1 MRKCVLVSLAIL
13 LSWGTLFAQDEDSS
27 SGSEGGYFDAG
38 DLAFEIT
45 GTPFEGSSLLN
56 FGSFRARYAVTTNV
70 VPRLGI
76 DMYLSNSQSTP
87 DVVYNSSTYTL
98 RPGCEYHFGIQDG
111 FRSYAAFDF
120 IVGQRFA
127 SREATTTFNI
137 DGATS
142 VNTNSGTAN
151 GVGYFMFGV
160 GAGVGAEYH
169 FNSRFY
175 VGTEVGFNLYQQ
187 YNNEVYVDGELFL
200 DKTKSSVVNM
210 NTMSTLRVGF
220 KFL

>member
-27 SGSEGGYFDAG
+27 GSEGGYFDAG

-45 GTPFEGSSLLN
+45 GTPFTGGSLLD
-56 FGSFRARYAVTTNV
+56 FGSFRARYAVTTNI

-76 DMYLSNSQSTP
+76 NMDLNNTQTTP
-87 DVVYNSSTYTL
+87 DAVTNYSTYTL
-98 RPGCEYHFGIQDG
+98 RPGCEYHFSIQDG

-120 IVGQRFA
+120 IVGQGI
-127 SREATTTFNI
+127 SNYESTTSYSI

-142 VNTNSGTAN
+142 VNIAN
-151 GVGYFMFGV
+151 GTTSGRGYFMFGI

-169 FNSRFY
+169 FGSRFY
-175 VGTEVGFNLYQQ
+175 IGTEVGFNLYQQ
-187 YNNEVYVDGELFL
+187 YNDEVTVNGELFQE
-200 DKTKSSVVNM
+200 KTKNSFADI
-210 NTMSTLRVGF
+210 NTMNSVRVGF